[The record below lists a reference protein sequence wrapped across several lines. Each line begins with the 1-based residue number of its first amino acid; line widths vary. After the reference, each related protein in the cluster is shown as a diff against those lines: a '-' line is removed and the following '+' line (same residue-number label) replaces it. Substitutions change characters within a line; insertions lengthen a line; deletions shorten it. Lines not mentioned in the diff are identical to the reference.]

1 MSIVATLWSTF
12 ADDQGRYA
20 AYGKDR
26 GGITQRMRAD
36 DGIHFT
42 APGYE
47 LIAEKLIELFPP
59 PPILTGSYQRQ
70 KPSLFGI
77 LQQSAN

>member
-1 MSIVATLWSTF
+1 LWSAF

-26 GGITQRMRAD
+26 GGVTQRMRAD

-59 PPILTGSYQRQ
+59 PPTHM
-70 KPSLFGI
+70 P
-77 LQQSAN
+77 